1 LLLISEAVNS
11 HSEINVFRRSFL
23 TVSSTEVVVI
33 GGGAIGASASF
44 YLSEEGRRVTLLER
58 RELASEASGANM
70 GGFPRQVMSDEVMQ
84 LAGQSARMYRTLGTD
99 LGYDLEFDPTGS
111 YILMDEADQ
120 WRRLEENAE
129 RLRHRHGVKV
139 ELLNQRELQEA
150 DADLAPDIPGASYCP
165 DDFTVNPTKVVLGFA
180 RAAERLGAEIRTFTE
195 VEKIC
200 VENGSVKSVITNR
213 GEIRTGFIVIAA
225 GAWSPNIGKMLGL
238 RIPVRPRRGQLIVT
252 EACSRAKIRYMID
265 IDYLVTGYD
274 LDAVKTAEDQ
284 RVKLGVATV
293 LTQPSSGNWLV
304 GSSRDFPGYDK
315 RTTIE
320 TLRLMARRASR
331 FLPKLKHTN
340 IIRTFAGLRP
350 FSEDDHFII
359 DKVEEINGLVLATG
373 HHGEGIA
380 LAPATG
386 RLVAELVTK
395 SRTSCSIEQF
405 SYNRFQDRKLT
416 EREIEAGSASWA

>member
-1 LLLISEAVNS
+1 MNQT
-11 HSEINVFRRSFL
+11 SEINVFRRSFL
-23 TVSSTEVVVI
+23 TVNSTDVVVI
-33 GGGAIGASASF
+33 GGGAIGASASY
-44 YLSEEGRRVTLLER
+44 YLSKEGLRVTLLER

-70 GGFPRQVMSDEVMQ
+70 GGFPSQVMSDEVMQ
-84 LAGQSARMYRTLGTD
+84 LAGQSARMYQTLGAE
-99 LGYDLEFDPTGS
+99 LGYDFEFDPTGS
-111 YILMDEADQ
+111 YILMDKADQ

-129 RLRHRHGVKV
+129 RLWHRHGVKV
-139 ELLNQRELQEA
+139 ELLNERELREA

-165 DDFTVNPTKVVLGFA
+165 DDFTVNPTKVVLSFA
-180 RAAERLGAEIRTFTE
+180 QAAERLGAEIRTFTE

-200 VENGSVKSVITNR
+200 VENGSVKSVITSR

-225 GAWSPNIGKMLGL
+225 GAWSPNVGRMLRL

-252 EACSRAKIRYMID
+252 EACSRARIRYMLD

-274 LDAVKTAEDQ
+274 LEAVKTAEDP

-293 LTQPSSGNWLV
+293 LTQPPSGNWLV

-320 TLRLMARRASR
+320 TLRLIARRATR
-331 FLPKLKHTN
+331 FLPKLKYTN

-350 FSEDDHFII
+350 FCEDDHFII

-380 LAPATG
+380 LAPSTG
-386 RLVAELVTK
+386 KLVAELVTK
-395 SRTSCSIEQF
+395 SHTSCSIEQF
-405 SYNRFQDRKLT
+405 SYYRFRDRELT
-416 EREIEAGSASWA
+416 EREMGTGTTS

>member
-1 LLLISEAVNS
+1 MNS